1 MQGRTLILKD
11 KNTSEFDKE
20 MAHLQIED
28 QTKPPPPENE
38 KTKQNTNKKHIK
50 AGIHIK

>member
-20 MAHLQIED
+20 MLHLQIRED
-28 QTKPPPPENE
+28 RRRPNQGPLRK
-38 KTKQNTNKKHIK
+38 KKQKQNTN
-50 AGIHIK
+50 